1 MNTMKGVSDIIATI
15 LMLVIVISMAAFAFT
30 YMSGIFS
37 RETSVVLSVD
47 QSSYCNGISMTVLVQ
62 NSGTMA
68 INATKV
74 RISAIAANGTTI
86 PEAYCTAIV
95 TDMINASS
103 IYQCTNNLIGS
114 PGFNTVKVRDP
125 TGRYKQSVV
134 QCVG

>member
-1 MNTMKGVSDIIATI
+1 MKGVSDIIATI

-47 QSSYCNGISMTVLVQ
+47 QSSYCNGVLMAVMVQ

-68 INATKV
+68 LNANKV
-74 RISAIAANGTTI
+74 RISATAANGTTI
-86 PEAYCTAIV
+86 PEVSCTASA

-103 IYQCTNNLIGS
+103 IYQCTNNLVGS

-125 TGRYKQSVV
+125 SGDSKQAVV